1 MLSLKI
7 LLLFIIIFVLVLLNN
22 NNNNNSLLS
31 NVDNFS
37 SKRNVDLSPINISI
51 GNNSN
56 SNKSVIIGDSN
67 LRYDPV
73 VMYDDLKYY
82 ENDTINQNN
91 IIETAYDV
99 VNMIDLIDYSKV
111 KTGMEKCKDSHNSN
125 DGICFEGGYTGAA
138 TYFPK
143 TNNFDYG
150 TLYKNPTFINGIDRN
165 RNILPKNKSSNILPK
180 NKSSNILPKNK

>member
-22 NNNNNSLLS
+22 NNNNNNDNKSLLS
-31 NVDNFS
+31 NVDNFIS
-37 SKRNVDLSPINISI
+37 TANVDLSPINISI
-51 GNNSN
+51 GNGSN
-56 SNKSVIIGDSN
+56 SYKSVIIGDSN
-67 LRYDPV
+67 LRYNPT
-73 VMYDDLKYY
+73 VMYDDLTYY

-111 KTGMEKCKDSHNSN
+111 KTGMEKCEDSHDSN
-125 DGICFEGGYTGAA
+125 NGICFEGGYTGAA

-143 TNNFDYG
+143 TNKFDYG
-150 TLYKNPTFINGIDRN
+150 TLYKNLTFINGI
-165 RNILPKNKSSNILPK
+165 SN
-180 NKSSNILPKNK
+180 N